1 MSVLIDKVDDF
12 VPEVH
17 VLSSKGLE
25 SLDGTLVPESQEGRL
40 RKVEDTGG
48 VGQPE

>member
-1 MSVLIDKVDDF
+1 MGILVNKVDDF

-17 VLSSKGLE
+17 VLSSEGLE
-25 SLDGTLVPESQEGRL
+25 SLDGTLVPEPQEGGL
-40 RKVEDTGG
+40 RQVKDSGG